1 MKKTLFISIILV
13 SSSIAFA
20 QMDTIVSNNDK
31 VACQVKE
38 ITSDAVKYSFPG
50 EDINSSMYKNAVQKI
65 IFKNGRIQT
74 FSEATAFKLIEKAAD
89 YENVTITQV
98 ESEVRGLFKLGDA
111 SAKAK
116 GTTLISNQE
125 RVKERAYRK
134 FKIQAAMQG
143 GNSIYLTNQRSN
155 GNLEGG
161 LYQMS
166 TSAETSLTGVVYTN
180 QLPKYQEFIALISD
194 KHNFM
199 AIQELSLFSCFA
211 DLTKC
216 DIKKKFNIY
225 NIKSENG
232 LIMIEGQ
239 IEGIPNYQKFRV
251 VSFTKEHYTIFYEN
265 KSTQYNIII
274 KI

>member
-1 MKKTLFISIILV
+1 MKKTLSISIICLYT
-13 SSSIAFA
+13 SLGFA
-20 QMDTIVSNNDK
+20 QTDTIVSNNEK
-31 VACQVKE
+31 IPCQVKE
-38 ITSDAVKYSFPG
+38 ITTDAVKYSYSG
-50 EDINSSMYKNAVQKI
+50 EEVTASLYKNAVQKI

-74 FSEATAFKLIEKAAD
+74 FSEATLFKTIEKATD
-89 YENVTITQV
+89 YDNVTITQV
-98 ESEVRGLFKLGDA
+98 ESEIKGLFKLGDA

-116 GTTLISNQE
+116 GTTIISNQE

-143 GNSIYLTNQRSN
+143 GNCIFLTNQRTN
-155 GNLEGG
+155 GNFVGG
-161 LYQMS
+161 PYQMS
-166 TSAETSLTGVVYTN
+166 TSTEASLTGVVYTN
-180 QLPKYQEFIALISD
+180 QLPNYQEFIKLISD

-216 DIKKKFNIY
+216 DIKKKFSIY
-225 NIKSENG
+225 SIKNEHG

-239 IEGIPNYQKFRV
+239 IEGVPNYQKFRV
-251 VSFTKEHYTIFYEN
+251 VSFTKENYTIFYEN
-265 KSTQYNIII
+265 KSTQYNIVV

>member
-1 MKKTLFISIILV
+1 MKKTLFVSIALL
-13 SSSIAFA
+13 SSSFGYA
-20 QMDTIVSNNDK
+20 QSDTIISNNERIP
-31 VACQVKE
+31 CLVKE
-38 ITSDAVKYSFPG
+38 ITTDAVKYSFPG
-50 EDINSSMYKNAVQKI
+50 EEITSSVYKNAVQKI

-74 FSEATAFKLIEKAAD
+74 FAEATAFKTVEKATD

-98 ESEVRGLFKLGDA
+98 ESEIKGLYKLGDA
-111 SAKAK
+111 SSKAK

-143 GNSIYLTNQRSN
+143 GNSIFLTNQRTN
-155 GNLEGG
+155 GNFVGG
-161 LYQMS
+161 PYQMS
-166 TSAETSLTGVVYTN
+166 TSAEASLTGVVYTN
-180 QLPKYQEFIALISD
+180 QLPKFQDFVTLISD

-216 DIKKKFNIY
+216 DIKKKFSIY
-225 NIKSENG
+225 SIKNENG
-232 LIMIEGQ
+232 LIIIEGQ
-239 IEGIPNYQKFRV
+239 IEGVPNYQTFRV
-251 VSFTKEHYTIFYEN
+251 VSFTKEHFTIFYEN
-265 KSTQYNIII
+265 KSTQYNIVI

>member
-1 MKKTLFISIILV
+1 MKKTLFV
-13 SSSIAFA
+13 SIALLGSSFGYA
-20 QMDTIVSNNDK
+20 QSDTIISNNERIPCL
-31 VACQVKE
+31 VRE
-38 ITSDAVKYSFPG
+38 ITTDAVNYSFPG
-50 EDINSSMYKNAVQKI
+50 EEITSSVYKNAVQKI

-74 FSEATAFKLIEKAAD
+74 FAEATAFKTVEKATD

-98 ESEVRGLFKLGDA
+98 ESEIKGLYKLGDA
-111 SAKAK
+111 SSKAK

-143 GNSIYLTNQRSN
+143 GNSIYLTNQRSY
-155 GNLEGG
+155 GNFGG
-161 LYQMS
+161 GPYQMS

-180 QLPKYQEFIALISD
+180 KLPNYQEFIKLISD

-199 AIQELSLFSCFA
+199 AIQEQSLYSCFSG
-211 DLTKC
+211 LTKC
-216 DIKKKFNIY
+216 DIKKKFSIY
-225 NIKSENG
+225 SIKNENG

-239 IEGIPNYQKFRV
+239 ITGVSDYQKFRV
-251 VSFTKEHYTIFYEN
+251 VSFTNDTFTIFYED
-265 KSTQYNIII
+265 KSTQYNILI